1 MEQKLTDI
9 KKSLFKIF
17 QQDHA
22 RLGEQLFRLR
32 SALQIEDITGAQS
45 LANEIDELS
54 GAHIAFEEFE
64 FYPAL
69 KKFLTEDEV
78 FRMYVEHSDGLNL
91 IENIKTWD
99 VENPP
104 TSEEFSTALEHLE
117 IMEHHVADCGD
128 LFGAMGGL
136 EPAEYKTL
144 YDKLM
149 EWRRK
154 APKWRDINRNGVPVV
169 THEN

>member
-9 KKSLFKIF
+9 KNSLFRIF
-17 QQDHA
+17 QQDHG

-32 SALQIEDITGAQS
+32 TALKQKDIEAAQVIVT
-45 LANEIDELS
+45 EIDELS
-54 GAHIAFEEFE
+54 GAHIAFEEFN

-69 KKFLTEDEV
+69 RKFLSEDEV
-78 FRMYVEHSDGLNL
+78 FRMYLEHSDGLDL
-91 IENIKTWD
+91 ILNIQGWD
-99 VENPP
+99 ADNPP
-104 TSEEFSTALEHLE
+104 NSESFDAALDHLK

-136 EPAEYKTL
+136 EPSEYKTL
-144 YDKLM
+144 YDNLM

-154 APKWRDINRNGVPVV
+154 APKWQDVKRDGVPGYI
-169 THEN
+169 

>member
-22 RLGEQLFRLR
+22 QLGEQLYQLR
-32 SALQIEDITGAQS
+32 VALKQKDVTTAQK
-45 LANEIDELS
+45 LVKEIDELS

-69 KKFLTEDEV
+69 KKILTEDDV
-78 FRMYVEHSDGLNL
+78 FRMYMEHADGFNL
-91 IENIKTWD
+91 IEKIGTWNA
-99 VENPP
+99 ENPP
-104 TSEEFSTALEHLE
+104 SSEVFSTTLEHLE

-144 YDKLM
+144 YDKMM

-154 APKWRDINRNGVPVV
+154 APRWQDINRNGIPGI
-169 THEN
+169 